1 MRSPLAKA
9 RYLGSAKSGVEHWY
23 AQRLSAAALVPL
35 GLWFAYGATVLVRA
49 DYATAVTWISDPLN
63 AALFIL
69 FLSCLYYHA
78 LIGLQVVVEDYVP
91 RIRKENSGTG
101 HHSCIYHPART
112 DVGAQ
117 HSENHSELTL

>member
-91 RIRKENSGTG
+91 EYGKKIAALAIIRVFIILLALMSVLSILK
-101 HHSCIYHPART
+101 I
-112 DVGAQ
+112 
-117 HSENHSELTL
+117 TLN